1 MRAGFNIANVIE
13 IAKLRLV
20 IINPAI
26 QQFTRTSIYKY
37 FHVLNYAIQ
46 RVD

>member
-26 QQFTRTSIYKY
+26 QQFTRTSINTFMY
-37 FHVLNYAIQ
+37 LNMQYNA
-46 RVD
+46 